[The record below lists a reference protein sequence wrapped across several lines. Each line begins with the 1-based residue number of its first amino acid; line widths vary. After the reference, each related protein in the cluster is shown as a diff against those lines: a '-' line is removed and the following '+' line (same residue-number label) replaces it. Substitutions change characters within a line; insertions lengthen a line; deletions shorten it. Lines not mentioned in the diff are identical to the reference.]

1 MSRTLARI
9 WSEPLLLGTGLSRML
24 DEFSRDFGH
33 VGFDIAPSF
42 GRTDVYEQNHN
53 LIFEAELPGMKKE
66 DIAIKVEDDQLCI
79 SGEMKRDE
87 KVGEENYFRMGRRY
101 GRFQRSFPLPAN
113 VIDRDRITAGFEDG
127 ILKVSVPLKESL
139 KEREKA
145 IEVKVK

>member
-1 MSRTLARI
+1 
-9 WSEPLLLGTGLSRML
+9 
-24 DEFSRDFGH
+24 
-33 VGFDIAPSF
+33 VGFDIAPNF

-53 LIFEAELPGMKKE
+53 LIFEAELPGMRKE
-66 DIAIKVEDDQLCI
+66 DIAIKVKDDQLSI

-87 KVGEENYFRMGRRY
+87 KVGQENYFRMGRRY

-113 VIDRDRITAGFEDG
+113 VIDRDKITAGFEDG

-145 IEVKVK
+145 IDIKVK